1 MTINDNEV
9 RNLITELNV
18 LFGKVQEKREF
29 LSLKQSELH
38 PSNEISFFGFLQA
51 REQLAYETSV
61 LAGHAHMIQ
70 EMIAT
75 EKLTLDPVSKRLL
88 KEIMTFSR
96 QQIFW

>member
-1 MTINDNEV
+1 MTKDDDV
-9 RNLITELNV
+9 VKLIAELNV

-29 LSLKQSELH
+29 LYLKQSELQ
-38 PSNEISFFGFLQA
+38 PSSEISFFGFLQA

-75 EKLTLDPVSKRLL
+75 EKLILDPVSKRLL

-96 QQIFW
+96 QQIFL